1 LGEGIAFRIPAG
13 SVIGLQIHY
22 TTTGKEEKNQMSVG
36 FKFPR
41 YVVKQE
47 LHHVQVTTSRFEIPP
62 GAAAHP
68 VQATRTLPF
77 DATGLGMFSHMHLR
91 GKDMTFKALLPSGE
105 SQTLLSIPNYHYDW
119 QQNYRW
125 QPGTKKLPKGTKI
138 EVTAHFDNSKFNPFN
153 PDATKS
159 VRHGPQTVQEMMFG
173 FFFYTADG
181 EDLNLTIDPKSGA
194 ALKAKPAAAK
204 LDAAFDFVRTAVAN
218 GDVPGAIALVT
229 QHGKVIRE
237 EAFGLADV
245 ENKIAMQPNTLCWIA
260 SITKPVTVAAAMKLI
275 EEGKLGLDDPVEK
288 WLPEFAELKDKEGKH
303 HAVTIRQLMSHT
315 SGIQSNPP
323 LRPSFFFAQEFL
335 GKNISEISTAISETQ
350 LQFEPGSKSQ
360 YSNAA
365 PYVLARVIEVR
376 SGKKFHEHVREAIL
390 EPAGMRD
397 SYFIVPASEGK
408 RAAVVYRDTKQDGKE
423 ERVDFFRFDPN
434 WTVRMT
440 LPDGGLFS
448 SPRQIAKFLQVFL
461 DDDGRVLAKSSVKAM
476 RDQQTPGWGL
486 GWALE
491 ESGAFH
497 HSGSSGVT
505 AWADPKTGVVG
516 VLFCQLQ
523 NPAKVDPL
531 QVRFRELVREAFR

>member
-1 LGEGIAFRIPAG
+1 VE
-13 SVIGLQIHY
+13 
-22 TTTGKEEKNQMSVG
+22 
-36 FKFPR
+36 
-41 YVVKQE
+41 
-47 LHHVQVTTSRFEIPP
+47 
-62 GAAAHP
+62 
-68 VQATRTLPF
+68 
-77 DATGLGMFSHMHLR
+77 
-91 GKDMTFKALLPSGE
+91 
-105 SQTLLSIPNYHYDW
+105 
-119 QQNYRW
+119 
-125 QPGTKKLPKGTKI
+125 
-138 EVTAHFDNSKFNPFN
+138 
-153 PDATKS
+153 
-159 VRHGPQTVQEMMFG
+159 EMMFG

-181 EDLNLTIDPKSGA
+181 ENLNLTIDPKTGYRVKDPPA
-194 ALKAKPAAAK
+194 PAAKERTEAKTTAPAK
-204 LDAAFDFVRTAVAN
+204 LDAAFELVKSAVDK
-218 GDVPGAIALVT
+218 GTVPGAIALVT

-237 EAFGLADV
+237 EAYGLADV
-245 ENKIAMQPNTLCWIA
+245 ENKVSFKPDTLCWIA

-288 WLPEFAELKDKEGKH
+288 YLPEFAELKDKDGKH

-315 SGIQSNPP
+315 SGIQANPP

-335 GKNISEISTAISETQ
+335 GKKISDIAPAIAETQ
-350 LQFEPGSKSQ
+350 LQFEPGSKTQ

-376 SGKKFHEHVREAIL
+376 SGKPFHEHVRETIL

-397 SYFIVPASEGK
+397 SYFIIPASEGK
-408 RAAVVYRDTKQDGKE
+408 RAAVVYRDTKVDGKE

-434 WTVRMT
+434 WKVTMT

-448 SPRQIAKFLQVFL
+448 SPREIAKFLQAFL

-476 RDQQTPGWGL
+476 RQQQTPGWGL

-491 ESGAFH
+491 ENGALH

-505 AWADPKTGVVG
+505 AWADPQTGVVG

-531 QVRFRELVREAFR
+531 QARFRELVREAFR